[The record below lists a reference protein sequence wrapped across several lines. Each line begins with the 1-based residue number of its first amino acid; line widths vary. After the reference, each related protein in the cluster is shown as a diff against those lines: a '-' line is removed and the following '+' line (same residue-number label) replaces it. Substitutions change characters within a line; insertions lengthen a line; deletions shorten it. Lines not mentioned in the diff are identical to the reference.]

1 MVNNNEETQL
11 SNEEWEKKYDVI
23 IEVIREDYLI
33 SLGRINNVDE
43 KANKYLVIISIFFAG
58 VFTVCSSSL
67 SDKLNFNNIGN
78 TLSFSNLFSIAYVI
92 TSIIGFY
99 YGIKILVALLN
110 CLKLTETKRMP
121 NLLQMVEK
129 TGNNGS
135 VHLKNEI
142 ISLYQEITDFIAIQ
156 TSKKQENLYVVSESI
171 TNFILW
177 IFLSLLILFILKFI
191 G

>member
-78 TLSFSNLFSIAYVI
+78 T
-92 TSIIGFY
+92 
-99 YGIKILVALLN
+99 
-110 CLKLTETKRMP
+110 
-121 NLLQMVEK
+121 
-129 TGNNGS
+129 
-135 VHLKNEI
+135 
-142 ISLYQEITDFIAIQ
+142 
-156 TSKKQENLYVVSESI
+156 
-171 TNFILW
+171 
-177 IFLSLLILFILKFI
+177 
-191 G
+191 

>member
-1 MVNNNEETQL
+1 
-11 SNEEWEKKYDVI
+11 
-23 IEVIREDYLI
+23 
-33 SLGRINNVDE
+33 
-43 KANKYLVIISIFFAG
+43 
-58 VFTVCSSSL
+58 
-67 SDKLNFNNIGN
+67 
-78 TLSFSNLFSIAYVI
+78 
-92 TSIIGFY
+92 
-99 YGIKILVALLN
+99 
-110 CLKLTETKRMP
+110 MP